1 MYYKVIKNNKV
12 VDILK
17 DILYV
22 KYQKKHDILL
32 LCDIQEAQAILSSDG
47 MRGWHIEGLYN
58 LPFNSDVYEIKEISE
73 TEYKK
78 LKMR

>member
-1 MYYKVIKNNKV
+1 MYYKVTKNEKV

-17 DILYV
+17 NILYV

-47 MRGWHIEGLYN
+47 MRGGHIEGLYN
-58 LPFNSDVYEIKEISE
+58 LPFDNDTYEIQEISE